1 MPWKGKL
8 SSVLIPRR
16 ATLRSSIQSP
26 ARCCCRS
33 LIKLR
38 AAVAS
43 YAVFCKHATVMR
55 RIDLRINLLIPYGV
69 NEATLSLCQGDR
81 LNGHA

>member
-1 MPWKGKL
+1 VERQTFER
-8 SSVLIPRR
+8 SNTATRR
-16 ATLRSSIQSP
+16 AAELHTVAP

-38 AAVAS
+38 APAAS

-69 NEATLSLCQGDR
+69 NEATLSLCQ
-81 LNGHA
+81 AV